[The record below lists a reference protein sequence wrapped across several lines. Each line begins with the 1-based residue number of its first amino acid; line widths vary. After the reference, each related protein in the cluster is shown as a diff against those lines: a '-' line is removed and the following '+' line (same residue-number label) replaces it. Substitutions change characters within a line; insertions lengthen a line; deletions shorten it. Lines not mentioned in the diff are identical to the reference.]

1 MHVCVHIVF
10 ILLCF
15 ISHRRR
21 LKKFN
26 VEGFVKLIILYGV
39 CVCLYRE
46 RGRLYFNI
54 YKYSKNI
61 Y

>member
-1 MHVCVHIVF
+1 MHVCVYT
-10 ILLCF
+10 LYLYYCF
-15 ISHRRR
+15 ISHRRLR
-21 LKKFN
+21 KKFN

-54 YKYSKNI
+54 
-61 Y
+61 